1 MHSKTGRTSSYVKVI
16 LAGRSSG
23 EITDEEAAQKVL
35 VEYFEKNPDHLPTSN
50 GRRFFCIASYD
61 QRAIIKFSI
70 QENLYDLST
79 IFSPL
84 RFFLD
89 RNGGKEPKCTIR
101 HVSLL
106 NTDGFNPCGH
116 IEIDFSCTPQAEAE
130 IHASLNNILL
140 AQAVQAV
147 RCLEDGILRSARD
160 GDVAAVFGIGFAP
173 QTGGPFGWLD
183 RQDLAAVVRELDALV
198 ARVA

>member
-1 MHSKTGRTSSYVKVI
+1 MLLGANQALSPVVTLMTLQFTLMARECFDALQNWSDEHSYVKVI

-35 VEYFEKNPDHLPTSN
+35 AEYFEKNPDHLPTSN

-70 QENLYDLST
+70 QQNLYDLST
-79 IFSPL
+79 IFTPL

-101 HVSLL
+101 QQHPPRPSQ
-106 NTDGFNPCGH
+106 GQQHQRKHPQGH
-116 IEIDFSCTPQAEAE
+116 
-130 IHASLNNILL
+130 
-140 AQAVQAV
+140 
-147 RCLEDGILRSARD
+147 R
-160 GDVAAVFGIGFAP
+160 
-173 QTGGPFGWLD
+173 
-183 RQDLAAVVRELDALV
+183 
-198 ARVA
+198 

>member
-1 MHSKTGRTSSYVKVI
+1 MLLGANQALSTVVPLMALQFTLMARECFDALQNWSDEHSYVKVI

-35 VEYFEKNPDHLPTSN
+35 AEYFEKNPDHLPTSN

-70 QENLYDLST
+70 QQNLYDLST

-89 RNGGKEPKCTIR
+89 RNGTDT
-101 HVSLL
+101 HVDSL
-106 NTDGFNPCGH
+106 
-116 IEIDFSCTPQAEAE
+116 
-130 IHASLNNILL
+130 
-140 AQAVQAV
+140 V
-147 RCLEDGILRSARD
+147 
-160 GDVAAVFGIGFAP
+160 VAAPPACCSPGSV
-173 QTGGPFGWLD
+173 L
-183 RQDLAAVVRELDALV
+183 RQKFPLVLVADSKLTLPCCHGQLSKLAARAQ
-198 ARVA
+198 

>member
-1 MHSKTGRTSSYVKVI
+1 MLLGANQALSPVVTFMTLQFTLMARECFDALQNSYVKVI

-35 VEYFEKNPDHLPTSN
+35 AEYFEKNPDHLPTSN

-70 QENLYDLST
+70 QQNLYDLST

-89 RNGGKEPKCTIR
+89 RNGGKEPK
-101 HVSLL
+101 
-106 NTDGFNPCGH
+106 G
-116 IEIDFSCTPQAEAE
+116 EWQW
-130 IHASLNNILL
+130 
-140 AQAVQAV
+140 
-147 RCLEDGILRSARD
+147 
-160 GDVAAVFGIGFAP
+160 
-173 QTGGPFGWLD
+173 GWLVGPQGAQSQLAR
-183 RQDLAAVVRELDALV
+183 RQLVRRLT
-198 ARVA
+198 ARPRAWLR

>member
-1 MHSKTGRTSSYVKVI
+1 MMLGANQPLSPVVTFMALQFTLMARDSPFDALQNWSNEHAYVKVI
-16 LAGRSSG
+16 LAGRSTG

-50 GRRFFCIASYD
+50 GRRFFSVASYTE
-61 QRAIIKFSI
+61 RAIIKFSI

-101 HVSLL
+101 NVSLL
-106 NTDGFNPCGH
+106 NTDGFNPCGN
-116 IEIDFSCTPQAEAE
+116 IEIDFNCAGS
-130 IHASLNNILL
+130 
-140 AQAVQAV
+140 
-147 RCLEDGILRSARD
+147 G
-160 GDVAAVFGIGFAP
+160 
-173 QTGGPFGWLD
+173 
-183 RQDLAAVVRELDALV
+183 
-198 ARVA
+198 

>member
-1 MHSKTGRTSSYVKVI
+1 MQSRPATFAVRELVGHLERVGAGLAVLKPADLAEVAKAADPEGPLQPGVRVHVRFELELGDGRGWQEQAHREHSGDDAERRGCAA
-16 LAGRSSG
+16 AGRSSG

-50 GRRFFCIASYD
+50 GRRFFCIASYTD
-61 QRAIIKFSI
+61 RAIIKFSI

-101 HVSLL
+101 HVSL
-106 NTDGFNPCGH
+106 
-116 IEIDFSCTPQAEAE
+116 Q
-130 IHASLNNILL
+130 
-140 AQAVQAV
+140 
-147 RCLEDGILRSARD
+147 
-160 GDVAAVFGIGFAP
+160 
-173 QTGGPFGWLD
+173 
-183 RQDLAAVVRELDALV
+183 
-198 ARVA
+198 